1 MSSSSSCVAVPLTV
15 RYAETDQMGHAY
27 YAGYL
32 VWFEV
37 ARTEYCKARGF
48 RYADM
53 ERETETFLPVV
64 EAHCSYRR
72 PLRYDDSFVVLTRV
86 EALQRRAITF
96 HYEVRSPDRNVLYAE
111 GYTRHIFVGK
121 GGRPK
126 PIPESYRKFLQPVPA
141 AAVSDSSGA

>member
-1 MSSSSSCVAVPLTV
+1 MSSGSGCVAVPLTV

-53 ERETETFLPVV
+53 EKDTDTYLPVV

-86 EALQRRAITF
+86 SALQRRAITF
-96 HYEVRSPDRNVLYAE
+96 DYEVRSPDRRVLYAA

-121 GGRPK
+121 DGRPK
-126 PIPESYRKFLQPVPA
+126 PFPESYRKFLRPDPA
-141 AAVSDSSGA
+141 AVDPESSGA